1 MNAEIIQD
9 DVGAMLR
16 NVRQIAGDFGKF
28 YTPECLCKLIT
39 RLATTNRRVDS
50 ILDPAC
56 GCGALLVYAHEII
69 GDAFYAGQEIDI
81 NSCQLAEK
89 NLTVNGCS
97 RFKIV
102 NCDTLASVGTFDEK
116 FDCVLANPPFS
127 VPWNPNALLFDPR
140 FNECYAPASKAD
152 LAFVQHG
159 LYWLKPGGTAAYIL
173 FPGALYRGGREEKI
187 RAQLLPFVRCVISL
201 PDKLF
206 EKTSISTVCVLF
218 EKEPSN
224 APVFFLD
231 ATDIYTKDGKRNVI
245 SDNDTE
251 KIRAIVEKQEIIES
265 QSALIDR
272 VSIAANSF
280 NLSPSSYVEKV
291 VINDNPYAGMEIEDV
306 IVDGENWARYSF
318 YKQMNALAI
327 MRQAFGLEYK
337 QEFIDCDVEAL
348 RPASYDQ
355 FSKR

>member
-1 MNAEIIQD
+1 MAEIKLD
-9 DVGAMLR
+9 DASVMMR
-16 NVRQIAGDFGKF
+16 NARQLAGDFGKF
-28 YTPECLCKLIT
+28 YTPECLCRLIT
-39 RLATTNRRVDS
+39 RLATNGRRVGS

-56 GCGALLVYAHEII
+56 GCGALLVYAHEIV
-69 GDAFYAGQEIDI
+69 GDAYYAGQEI
-81 NSCQLAEK
+81 NAESCRLAEK
-89 NLTVNGCS
+89 NLTANGCD

-102 NCDTLASVGTFDEK
+102 NCDTLASVGDFDDK

-127 VPWNPNALLFDPR
+127 VAWNPDAVPFDPR
-140 FNECYAPASKAD
+140 FNGCEAPASKSD

-159 LYWLKPGGTAAYIL
+159 MFWLKQGGIAAYIL
-173 FPGALYRGGREEKI
+173 FPGALYRGGKEEKI
-187 RAQLLPFVRCVISL
+187 RAQLLPYVRAVVSL
-201 PDKLF
+201 PENVF
-206 EKTSISTVCVLF
+206 EETSISTVCVLL
-218 EKEPSN
+218 EKEPSTDD
-224 APVFFLD
+224 VFFLD
-231 ATDIYTKDGKRNVI
+231 ASEICEKKGKRNVLTDANI
-245 SDNDTE
+245 E
-251 KIRAIVEKQEIIES
+251 KICGIISNREIAENL
-265 QSALIDR
+265 SAKVAR

-355 FSKR
+355 FSKK